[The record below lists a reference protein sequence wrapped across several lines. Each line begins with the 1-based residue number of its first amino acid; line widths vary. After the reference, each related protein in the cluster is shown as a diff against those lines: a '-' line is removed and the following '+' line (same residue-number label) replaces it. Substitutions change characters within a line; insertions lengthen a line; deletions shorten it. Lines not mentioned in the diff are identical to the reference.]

1 MKNISHKEILR
12 AFIELTEDLT
22 SRGIIPVFHFMD
34 NEASTALNMTMT
46 SMNIKYQ
53 LVIPINNIAKDAER
67 ESDKNL

>member
-1 MKNISHKEILR
+1 
-12 AFIELTEDLT
+12 
-22 SRGIIPVFHFMD
+22 MD